1 MSNKLA
7 TPKQRS
13 VVPAAATEHWLSM
26 EEACSVLA
34 RSRFTIAKMCREN
47 ILDKMK
53 DGQRVLISRTSVA
66 RWLKRYQ
73 PGQQTV
79 ANKSSRKRK

>member
-1 MSNKLA
+1 MSNKVA

-13 VVPAAATEHWLSM
+13 VVPAAASEHWFSM

-34 RSRFTIAKMCREN
+34 RSRFTVAKMCREK

-53 DGQRVLISRTSVA
+53 DGQRVLISRASVA

-73 PGQQTV
+73 PGQQV
-79 ANKSSRKRK
+79 APKKSSRKRK